1 MMKFTKSLFLLLFL
15 LLLSACATKEYT
27 KQESVFIVFKTPTFK
42 HADLGFMYEGKDD
55 LKVEIYS
62 NGQAVMALEV
72 GEENICMSLFE
83 CMDKK
88 SFNQKVLSAHYPVDI
103 LSHIFRGKAIF
114 SGEKRVITRNGFTQK
129 LTKTGKYD
137 INYSVLN
144 KHILFRDKINDILKI
159 FDKSQLQIKELC
171 LESPTALQLIKG
183 RV

>member
-1 MMKFTKSLFLLLFL
+1 MQSKKSFFLVLSIV
-15 LLLSACATKEYT
+15 LLSACATHEYT
-27 KQESVFIVFKTPTFK
+27 KQESIFIVFKTPTFK
-42 HADLGFMYEGKDD
+42 HADLGFLYEGKEAI
-55 LKVEIYS
+55 KVEIYS

-137 INYSVLN
+137 INYSVLG
-144 KHILFRDKINDILKI
+144 KQIVFHDKINDILIKI
-159 FDKSQLQIKELC
+159 KRLK
-171 LESPTALQLIKG
+171 
-183 RV
+183 